1 MTMRMTLTTA
11 LALPLLIGAASSAG
25 AATPLQVVQHHVAVM
40 KTGNLPAIMRDY
52 AANTVVI
59 APPGLVR
66 GQSAKEVGVFVGA
79 DARRIF
85 ATLTDKDHH
94 PGVRTMETRITP
106 AGPDSV
112 RLKWV
117 QFRGTPQQVS
127 GEDVFVVRGGKI
139 VYQAILPNPAP

>member
-1 MTMRMTLTTA
+1 MRMRLTGL
-11 LALPLLIGAASSAG
+11 LALPLAMAAS
-25 AATPLQVVQHHVAVM
+25 AALAVTPAQIIAHHVAMM
-40 KTGNLPAIMRDY
+40 KKGDLPAIMSDY

-66 GQSAKEVGVFVGA
+66 GQSAKGVGVFVGSNE
-79 DARRIF
+79 ARCVF

-94 PGVRTMETRITP
+94 PGVRTMESSIAP
-106 AGPDSV
+106 GGPGIA

-127 GEDVFVVRGGKI
+127 GEDIFVVRDGKI
-139 VYQAILPNPAP
+139 AYQAILVDPSH